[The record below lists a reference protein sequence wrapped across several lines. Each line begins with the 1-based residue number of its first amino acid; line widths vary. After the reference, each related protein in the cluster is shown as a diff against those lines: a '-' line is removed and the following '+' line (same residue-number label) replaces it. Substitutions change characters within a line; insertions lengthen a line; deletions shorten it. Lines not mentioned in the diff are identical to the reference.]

1 MTGSKFSD
9 ILKLK
14 GNYSNLPAEKIENIH
29 KIINNIDKTKPQIKM
44 TTKEPFCKQV
54 IVLMSKTNIDN
65 IIASLTDH
73 ITNINR
79 VLKNIKSKVMVDYIQ
94 PETTDITIVSNGI
107 ATLSDLQVIKN
118 YVKKIENIMSEDV

>member
-1 MTGSKFSD
+1 
-9 ILKLK
+9 
-14 GNYSNLPAEKIENIH
+14 
-29 KIINNIDKTKPQIKM
+29 M

>member
-44 TTKEPFCKQV
+44 TTKELFCKQV